1 MLSNLILKLIQN
13 IVVIVFYQVRKQVF
27 PCLNRLHAFDFG
39 ICFGKTV
46 AFHFD
51 EKFTQNV
58 ANNNVISCA
67 RRLSSPALCVYH
79 FQEMEECCL
88 TKNIKVVKNSASVYF
103 ANFLLSL
110 L

>member
-1 MLSNLILKLIQN
+1 MLSNLILELTQN
-13 IVVIVFYQVRKQVF
+13 IVVIVFYHVRKNFF
-27 PCLNRLHAFDFG
+27 PCLNRLHAFDFR

-67 RRLSSPALCVYH
+67 RRLSSPA
-79 FQEMEECCL
+79 F
-88 TKNIKVVKNSASVYF
+88 KVKESQLIQQIHVRF
-103 ANFLLSL
+103 
-110 L
+110 